1 MIVENNGM
9 NKYLMTLAMLSVP
22 DPATSIPLILRIRSP
37 SFSPAQ
43 SADPPL
49 NNKQQVYIKIYLQ
62 M

>member
-1 MIVENNGM
+1 MIIETYGM

-43 SADPPL
+43 SAEPPSD
-49 NNKQQVYIKIYLQ
+49 NKQQVYIRIYLQ